1 MSLAWAAAA
10 FIILAASF
18 VMGLAGFGIAI
29 VSLAFLPYFM
39 PPAAAV
45 ILLTLYAFVFA
56 VGVLIQLRRDV
67 VPGAIAI
74 LLVGTL
80 IGTPFG
86 VWALAA
92 LPSSALTRLIG
103 LMLLIAVG
111 LEWLGL
117 YPRRLAGRGWGLGAG
132 ALAGLAGGAV
142 GTPGPP
148 IILYA
153 AAQQWGK
160 GTFKAN
166 FQAFLVVNQGAI
178 LLGYWWAGLLTPD
191 VWRLAVSFA
200 PPAVLGM
207 LGGVMLFSRI
217 DAATFRRVVFAL
229 VAVSG
234 LVLLVRG

>member
-1 MSLAWAAAA
+1 MSLAWVVAAL
-10 FIILAASF
+10 IILAASF

-29 VSLAFLPYFM
+29 VSLAFLPYFI

-45 ILLTLYAFVFA
+45 MLLTVYAFVFA

-67 VPGAIAI
+67 VPGAIAM

-92 LPSSALTRLIG
+92 LPTSALTRLIG

-117 YPRRLAGRGWGLGAG
+117 YPRRLVGRAWGLGAG

-153 AAQQWGK
+153 AAQRWSKQ
-160 GTFKAN
+160 TFKAN

-178 LLGYWWAGLLTPD
+178 LLGYWWAGLLTSD
-191 VWRLAVSFA
+191 VWRLVITFA
-200 PPAVLGM
+200 LPAVLGM
-207 LGGVMLFSRI
+207 VAGVMLFNRI
-217 DAATFRRVVFAL
+217 DPATFRRVVFA
-229 VAVSG
+229 
-234 LVLLVRG
+234 

>member
-10 FIILAASF
+10 LIILAASF

-39 PPAAAV
+39 EPAAAV
-45 ILLTLYAFVFA
+45 VLLTVYAFAFA
-56 VGVLIQLRRDV
+56 AGVLIQLRRDV
-67 VPGAIAI
+67 VPGAIAL

-80 IGTPFG
+80 IGIPFG

-103 LMLLIAVG
+103 LVLLLAVG
-111 LEWLGL
+111 LEWLGR
-117 YPRRLAGRGWGLGAG
+117 YPRWLTGPAWGLGAG
-132 ALAGLAGGAV
+132 ALAGVAGGAV

-153 AAQQWGK
+153 AAQQWSK
-160 GTFKAN
+160 RTFKAN

-178 LLGYWWAGLLTPD
+178 LLGYWWTGLLTPD
-191 VWRLAVSFA
+191 VWRLVVVFAV
-200 PPAVLGM
+200 PAVLGV
-207 LGGVMLFSRI
+207 LGGVLLFNRI
-217 DAATFRRVVFAL
+217 DQNTFRRVIFAL
-229 VAVSG
+229 VALSG

>member
-1 MSLAWAAAA
+1 VSLAWAAAA
-10 FIILAASF
+10 LIILAASF

-39 PPAAAV
+39 EPAAAV
-45 ILLTLYAFVFA
+45 VLLTVYAFAFA
-56 VGVLIQLRRDV
+56 AGVLIQLRRDV
-67 VPGAIAI
+67 VPGAIAM

-103 LMLLIAVG
+103 LMLLLAVG
-111 LEWLGL
+111 LEWRGR
-117 YPRRLAGRGWGLGAG
+117 YPTRLTGPAWGLGAG
-132 ALAGLAGGAV
+132 ALAGVAGGAV

-153 AAQQWGK
+153 AAQQWSK
-160 GTFKAN
+160 QTFKAN

-178 LLGYWWAGLLTPD
+178 LLGYWWMGLLTPD
-191 VWRLAVSFA
+191 VWRLVVAFAV
-200 PPAVLGM
+200 PAVLGL
-207 LGGVMLFSRI
+207 LGGVMLFNRV
-217 DAATFRRVVFAL
+217 DHGTFRRVIFAL
-229 VAVSG
+229 VALSG

>member
-1 MSLAWAAAA
+1 VTLTWIAAAL
-10 FIILAASF
+10 IILAASF

-29 VSLAFLPYFM
+29 VSLAFLPYFI

-45 ILLTLYAFVFA
+45 ILLTVYAFVFA

-67 VPGAIAI
+67 VPGAIAM

-86 VWALAA
+86 VWALSA
-92 LPSSALTRLIG
+92 LPTSALTRLIG

-117 YPRRLAGRGWGLGAG
+117 YPRRLAGRAWGLGAG

-153 AAQQWGK
+153 AAQQWSK
-160 GTFKAN
+160 QTFKAN

-191 VWRLAVSFA
+191 VWRLVVAFA
-200 PPAVLGM
+200 LPAGLGM

-217 DAATFRRVVFAL
+217 DPATFRRVVFAL